1 MLLVQPRALAFRMA
15 YSGRVPQRS
24 ARLRRAS
31 RQRAEDQG
39 VLCTLAPR
47 TTRRRGASRD
57 AKTQAILSS
66 LQAQAAAARAGAG
79 RRRGQLD
86 IDMGMW

>member
-1 MLLVQPRALAFRMA
+1 MLLVLHRALSHSEWPIPAEFH
-15 YSGRVPQRS
+15 S
-24 ARLRRAS
+24 AVRAS

-79 RRRGQLD
+79 RRRGELD
-86 IDMGMW
+86 IDMGVW